1 MIKEIQKKKGT
12 KLSKQEVP
20 TFLTTKTS
28 QRQQQSTNQHKE
40 NNNQPY
46 DSNITDNIE
55 QQQYNPP

>member
-1 MIKEIQKKKGT
+1 MVVDA
-12 KLSKQEVP
+12 SRQEV
-20 TFLTTKTS
+20 K
-28 QRQQQSTNQHKE
+28 STNQHKE